1 MHSYTFVNYQHKHKY
16 LCKRKCVYVLLYM
29 RARAC
34 VCVRAAAGETD
45 WPGPKGALSEP
56 PSAGAAPRLQR
67 CRQALSG
74 RAQRAGRGSRI
85 SLKSY
90 SLASNPIGN
99 VIQRIV

>member
-56 PSAGAAPRLQR
+56 PSAGRSPASP
-67 CRQALSG
+67 ALSPGALGPGAAG
-74 RAQRAGRGSRI
+74 RAGLEDQPEVLLV
-85 SLKSY
+85 SL
-90 SLASNPIGN
+90 
-99 VIQRIV
+99 